1 MSHHIYPLHSLQSK
15 RAMNNTPSKASHPT
29 FQPTRILSVA
39 SSASLLNWVN
49 QRIEA
54 GNRILIIDFCQ
65 VMFMDSTGL
74 GTLVTALKI
83 VQRAEGRLILYSLWG
98 QARMMLDMAGMES
111 VFEIYDGPVEF
122 ENSLSSLKSN

>member
-1 MSHHIYPLHSLQSK
+1 
-15 RAMNNTPSKASHPT
+15 MNNLPPKAPYPI

-49 QRIEA
+49 QRLEV
-54 GNRILIIDFCQ
+54 GDRILIIDFCQ

-74 GTLVTALKI
+74 GTLVTALKV
-83 VQRAEGRLILYSLWG
+83 VQRAEGRLILCSLWG

-111 VFEIYDGPVEF
+111 IFEIYGKPSEF
-122 ENSLSSLKSN
+122 ENSLSSLESV

>member
-1 MSHHIYPLHSLQSK
+1 
-15 RAMNNTPSKASHPT
+15 MNNTPSKAPYPT

-39 SSASLLNWVN
+39 SSASLLNWIN

-54 GNRILIIDFCQ
+54 GDRILIIDFCQ

-74 GTLVTALKI
+74 GTLVTVLKI
-83 VQRAEGRLILYSLWG
+83 VQRAEGRLILCSLWG

-122 ENSLSSLKSN
+122 ENSLSSLESV